1 MIPAQ
6 SHRHLASGGGVP
18 RNSAPWW
25 LRFRTFEINLQPRWR
40 SWFFFLGVALCAAL
54 MGGVALRAGYV
65 AILSEAVEV
74 GKVQRAVELD
84 PANPDLQHR
93 LGMLL
98 CDSLAETDRDEGL
111 KHLRR
116 ATELDP
122 LEARY
127 WSDLAWVCEL
137 SGDTTGA
144 LQGVAQAVKLSPV
157 TPHVHWVAANTLLR
171 LGQTDAALAEFRALL
186 KLDPTYGRATFH
198 VCLGSFRDPQLILE
212 KVLPA
217 DKDPRLDLAYLNF
230 LLTNGL
236 NDQGR
241 QVWASAVAKG
251 TSFPPS
257 LAMPYLDNLIGTGR
271 VEDAQSAWRDLQR
284 LGIVSTPAAQE
295 EGNLVFNGDF
305 EQKPLDDGFDWR
317 SRPVPYMALDVA
329 DPNAHTGKFCVRM
342 EFTVSHND
350 EFMPL
355 VQFVP
360 VAPQQ
365 AYLLAAYVRSQ
376 DITSDSGPR
385 LQVLDAI
392 HPGNLNAMSETT
404 VGTTPWRQ
412 ISLQFCTGPQ
422 THLVQLAVM
431 RPRGRT
437 FPTEISGTFWI
448 DTVAMKSTGPASD
461 GVCNASGH

>member
-1 MIPAQ
+1 
-6 SHRHLASGGGVP
+6 
-18 RNSAPWW
+18 
-25 LRFRTFEINLQPRWR
+25 
-40 SWFFFLGVALCAAL
+40 
-54 MGGVALRAGYV
+54 
-65 AILSEAVEV
+65 
-74 GKVQRAVELD
+74 VELD

-157 TPHVHWVAANTLLR
+157 TPHGQWVAANTLLR

-317 SRPVPYMALDVA
+317 SRPAPYMALDVA

-350 EFMPL
+350 EFVPL
-355 VQFVP
+355 VEFVP

-365 AYLLAAYVRSQ
+365 AYLLTAYVRSQ

-385 LQVLDAI
+385 LRVTDPKCPACLNVETEDAT
-392 HPGNLNAMSETT
+392 GSS
-404 VGTTPWRQ
+404 PWREVSQ
-412 ISLQFCTGPQ
+412 QFQAGPE
-422 THLVQLAVM
+422 TEVVRVSVW
-431 RPRGRT
+431 RPHGRS
-437 FPTEISGTFWI
+437 FPMDISGRFWVEEI
-448 DTVAMKSTGPASD
+448 ALLPVPPEQ
-461 GVCNASGH
+461 